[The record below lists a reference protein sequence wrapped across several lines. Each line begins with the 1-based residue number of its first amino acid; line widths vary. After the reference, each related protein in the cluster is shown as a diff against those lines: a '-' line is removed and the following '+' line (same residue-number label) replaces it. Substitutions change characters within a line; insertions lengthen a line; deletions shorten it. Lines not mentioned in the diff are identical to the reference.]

1 MGKPKKGGYPPPQPS
16 TRYVEIA
23 NAKIENMTI
32 AWGDYVVWVN
42 KDNAEYTLVLSEVN
56 GNPVPAPAP
65 VWATL
70 TAVNTDGANSSPR
83 EFAWPTGQPP
93 PKDPYVYIYG
103 LPNAKATLTVQ
114 ISVTKISGGLPEE
127 RT

>member
-56 GNPVPAPAP
+56 AIPS
-65 VWATL
+65 TL
-70 TAVNTDGANSSPR
+70 RRPC
-83 EFAWPTGQPP
+83 
-93 PKDPYVYIYG
+93 G
-103 LPNAKATLTVQ
+103 L
-114 ISVTKISGGLPEE
+114 
-127 RT
+127 R